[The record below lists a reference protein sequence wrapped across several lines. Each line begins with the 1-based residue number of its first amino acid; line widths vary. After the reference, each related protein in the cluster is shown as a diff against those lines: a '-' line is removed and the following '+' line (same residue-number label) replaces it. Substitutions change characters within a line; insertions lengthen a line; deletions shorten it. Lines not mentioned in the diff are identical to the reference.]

1 MKKLYIMIGVS
12 GSGKSTKSRELARYH
27 LDKGENVYILSADD
41 YWLMLGR
48 GYYNYQASR
57 IGEAHLWN
65 LRRFENAIRDNSDKV
80 IIIDNTNLERR
91 SMKNYAIPAYENGY
105 EVEALAI
112 NPLDNHIMWE
122 RNSHGVAYETIC
134 RMRHKYDLLIHNMQ
148 RYKTFKEFIYGKD

>member
-12 GSGKSTKSRELARYH
+12 GSGKSTRSREIARYH

-48 GYYNYQASR
+48 GYYHYQSSK

-65 LRRFENAIRDNSDKV
+65 LRRFENAINDPSDKV

-91 SMKNYAIPAYENGY
+91 SMKNYVLPAYHSGY
-105 EVEALAI
+105 EVEPI
-112 NPLDNHIMWE
+112 YIKPLDNHVMWE

-134 RMRHKYDLLIHNMQ
+134 KMTEKYKLLIQNMK
-148 RYKTFKEFIYGKD
+148 RYDSFEEFIYGKD